1 MGTKKTKSFD
11 KQLNQAWFGFRMQL
25 ASSFADEVE
34 VGQYGLHEIVTDMG
48 KSLMIEVDNWG
59 VVVIDGDE
67 CLWYLNI
74 HEAAHRVY
82 EILHEE
88 WQIVHPAFVTTDLIQ
103 WLKAEEQLDDLFA
116 ESQREGRPQPD
127 HQPRN
132 GEAT

>member
-34 VGQYGLHEIVTDMG
+34 VGQYGLHEITTEAG
-48 KSLMIEVDNWG
+48 KSLSIEVDDRG
-59 VVVIDGDE
+59 DVVIDGDE
-67 CLWYLNI
+67 CIWYPNI

-88 WQIVHPAFVTTDLIQ
+88 WQTIHPAFVTTDLIE
-103 WLKAEEQLDDLFA
+103 WLKPEEQLNDLFV
-116 ESQREGRPQPD
+116 ESPREERPQPD
-127 HQPRN
+127 HEPRN
-132 GEAT
+132 GEAI